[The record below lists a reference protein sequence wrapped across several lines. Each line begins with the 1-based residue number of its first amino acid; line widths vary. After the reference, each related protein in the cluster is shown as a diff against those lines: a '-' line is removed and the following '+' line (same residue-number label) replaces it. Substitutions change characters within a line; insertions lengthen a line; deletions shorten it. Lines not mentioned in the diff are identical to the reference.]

1 MNVRKAV
8 TIELLRPL
16 RLRIAGSEVSAGPP
30 RQQVVLAYLALHAG
44 TVVHRDEL
52 IDAVWGQ
59 AAPSSVVGNLH
70 TYVSALRRV
79 LRRDDQDDE
88 RILPASGSGYLLDID
103 DNQLDLRQF
112 EHGLAMAAERQR
124 AGSFA
129 EARQLWGDALRRWV
143 GTPFAGM
150 DAPFVEAERARL
162 ATLRSAAI
170 ADLAEASWRY
180 GGESDILAALTTLRQ
195 ALDEYPLHERLTEL
209 RIEILNV
216 RGRRAD
222 ALAQFEHTRRLLA
235 DELGIEPG
243 DRLRSAHRRT
253 LAGVPNLA
261 VAKPWPL
268 RNATGSTRLP
278 ARPALFAGRETELAE
293 LGDRL
298 AELPA
303 SPLVVCAIDGPP
315 GIGKTALAV
324 EFAHQV
330 RERFPDGCHYVDLR
344 GLHGTDP
351 PLTAAEASRV
361 LIESVGGVA
370 AVPGSQDDR
379 LGTYRRL
386 MADKRALL
394 ILDDAD
400 DICRLRPLLVAGAGT
415 MVVVTSRRR
424 LGGLV
429 ARDGA
434 VRMSLDV
441 LPPGEAADVLTGS
454 LGRSRES
461 LGGAE
466 VDELVRLCGGLP
478 LALSFAAGQLGAL
491 PHPDAAQL
499 RDWLQD
505 RRTRLSRL
513 RPVSGSGRSWTVE
526 EVFSWSF
533 SNLDS
538 DSVEVFGRL
547 GGQEGD
553 SATAAAVAVAGDWP
567 IERARRALDELAMAG
582 LLDWA
587 PRDTY
592 HITPLLH
599 LYAAYR
605 S

>member
-1 MNVRKAV
+1 M
-8 TIELLRPL
+8 
-16 RLRIAGSEVSAGPP
+16 
-30 RQQVVLAYLALHAG
+30 LAYLALHAG
-44 TVVHRDEL
+44 TVVYRDEL
-52 IDAVWGQ
+52 IDAVWGE
-59 AAPSSVVGNLH
+59 AAPPSVVGNLH
-70 TYVSALRRV
+70 TYVSALRQV
-79 LRRDDQDDE
+79 LRRDDQDDG
-88 RILPASGSGYLLDID
+88 RILLASGSGYLLDVD
-103 DNQLDLRQF
+103 DDQLDLRQF
-112 EHGLAMAAERQR
+112 ERGLAVAAQRQR
-124 AGSFA
+124 AGSPA
-129 EARQLWGDALRRWV
+129 EAIQLWGDALRRWV

-170 ADLAEASWRY
+170 GDLAEASWQY
-180 GGESDILAALTTLRQ
+180 GGESAILAALTALGQ
-195 ALDEYPLHERLTEL
+195 ALDEYPLHERLAEL
-209 RIEILNV
+209 RIEILNA

-222 ALAQFEHTRRLLA
+222 ALAQFERTRRLLS

-243 DRLRSAHRRT
+243 DRLRDAHRRT
-253 LAGVPNLA
+253 LAGVSTSA

-268 RNATGSTRLP
+268 RSATGSTRLP
-278 ARPALFAGRETELAE
+278 ARPGLLAGRKTELTE

-330 RERFPDGCHYVDLR
+330 RDRFPDGCHYLDLR

-351 PLTAAEASRV
+351 PMTVAEASEV
-361 LIESVGGVA
+361 LITSVGGAA
-370 AVPGSQDDR
+370 AVTGSQDER
-379 LGTYRRL
+379 LDTYRRL

-394 ILDDAD
+394 LLDDAD
-400 DICRLRPLLVAGAGT
+400 DISRLRPLLVAGAGT

-434 VRMSLDV
+434 VRISLDV
-441 LPPGEAADVLTGS
+441 LPPGEAADVLTGP

-461 LGGAE
+461 VGGTE

-478 LALSFAAGQLGAL
+478 LALSFAAEQLCAM
-491 PHPDAAQL
+491 PRPDAARL

-513 RPVSGSGRSWTVE
+513 APVSGSGRSWTVE

-533 SNLDS
+533 SGLDS

-547 GGQEGD
+547 GGMEGD
-553 SATAAAVAVAGDWP
+553 SVTAAAVAGDWP
-567 IERARRALDELAMAG
+567 MERTRRALDALAMAS
-582 LLDWA
+582 LLDWG
-587 PRDTY
+587 PRGTY

-599 LYAAYR
+599 LYAAGMRHTDAVR
-605 S
+605 SGHSRPASLGPARTDTRPS